1 MLKGKKRLRT
11 IRNSVFPFTSV
22 DFFARW
28 MFTTT
33 VKFVQ
38 VAQIGRFENSVCF
51 LTRKI
56 LPKNRSLF
64 TTNENE
70 SKASFCGNSKFLVNR
85 TKITTGKRRL
95 TSSKRAAMSGLH
107 AEERPKKTIFT
118 HFLQRMAKLHF
129 SSYSFFFKIL
139 AVHLSDICIM
149 LLFTK

>member
-1 MLKGKKRLRT
+1 MFVKRQEKTSNDSKQR
-11 IRNSVFPFTSV
+11 FPIYFSW
-22 DFFARW
+22 FFRS
-28 MFTTT
+28 TT

-51 LTRKI
+51 LARKI

-95 TSSKRAAMSGLH
+95 TSSKRAAMSVLH

-118 HFLQRMAKLHF
+118 HFLQKMAKLHF
-129 SSYSFFFKIL
+129 SSYSFFFKLL

-149 LLFTK
+149 LLFAKW

>member
-1 MLKGKKRLRT
+1 MFVKRQEKTSNDSKQR
-11 IRNSVFPFTSV
+11 FPIYFSW
-22 DFFARW
+22 FFRS
-28 MFTTT
+28 TT

-85 TKITTGKRRL
+85 TKITTGQENDAL
-95 TSSKRAAMSGLH
+95 PRANEPPCQYFMLKND
-107 AEERPKKTIFT
+107 PKKTIFT
-118 HFLQRMAKLHF
+118 HFLQKMAKLHF
-129 SSYSFFFKIL
+129 SSYSFFFKLL

-149 LLFTK
+149 LLFAKW